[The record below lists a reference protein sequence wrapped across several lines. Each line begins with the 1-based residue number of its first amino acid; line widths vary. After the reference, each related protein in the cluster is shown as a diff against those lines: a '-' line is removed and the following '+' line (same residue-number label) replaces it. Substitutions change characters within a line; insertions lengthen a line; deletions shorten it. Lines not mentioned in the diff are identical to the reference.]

1 MIRPGKGKAYL
12 IEWAEREEGGSH
24 AHLQTRHTDKREE
37 GHTLRMLYCIDKG
50 YIIFI

>member
-12 IEWAEREEGGSH
+12 IEWAEREEGARMHIYKH
-24 AHLQTRHTDKREE
+24 ATRIREEE